1 MMKLWNDE
9 AGFIVS
15 AELVLIA
22 TILVLGMIVGLVS
35 VRDQVV
41 QELGDIA
48 LAFGLSTRAIRSAVS
63 PVTRRARRAAS
74 CWTQTDYCDDTADGQ
89 GTPAACIS
97 VTIPAP
103 PGGKSEDLVQ
113 GFGWQLC
120 PTSRVLHRAGRA
132 FFCLRSKSVLAKLQ
146 RNTLVIP
153 FS

>member
-48 LAFGLSTRAIRSAVS
+48 LAFGRINQSYSFSGITGHTSSTAGPCSL
-63 PVTRRARRAAS
+63 TRRI
-74 CWTQTDYCDDTADGQ
+74 TAM
-89 GTPAACIS
+89 S
-97 VTIPAP
+97 
-103 PGGKSEDLVQ
+103 
-113 GFGWQLC
+113 
-120 PTSRVLHRAGRA
+120 
-132 FFCLRSKSVLAKLQ
+132 
-146 RNTLVIP
+146 
-153 FS
+153 

>member
-48 LAFGLSTRAIRSAVS
+48 LAFGRINQSYSFSGITGHTSSTSGSSLDDA
-63 PVTRRARRAAS
+63 P
-74 CWTQTDYCDDTADGQ
+74 DYCDEAADPLLG
-89 GTPAACIS
+89 GAVCIS
-97 VTIPAP
+97 VTVAAAN
-103 PGGKSEDLVQ
+103 E
-113 GFGWQLC
+113 
-120 PTSRVLHRAGRA
+120 
-132 FFCLRSKSVLAKLQ
+132 
-146 RNTLVIP
+146 
-153 FS
+153 

>member
-48 LAFGLSTRAIRSAVS
+48 QAFGQISQSYSFSGITGHTSSTAGGIFQDTTDVCD
-63 PVTRRARRAAS
+63 AAGGV
-74 CWTQTDYCDDTADGQ
+74 AGV
-89 GTPAACIS
+89 PENCIS
-97 VTIPAP
+97 VTL
-103 PGGKSEDLVQ
+103 G
-113 GFGWQLC
+113 
-120 PTSRVLHRAGRA
+120 AGLGA
-132 FFCLRSKSVLAKLQ
+132 ET
-146 RNTLVIP
+146 N
-153 FS
+153 